1 MPVSSPPETGPA
13 SRPSIPPS
21 SQPMILALPR
31 GARIEDFANG
41 CRSAALDFINRVSVR
56 ADKAVLADWLRGAY
70 ATHVVAVSAMRT
82 RRIDSSGVMPGALS
96 KLLTHS
102 RLEVLS
108 ALELARD
115 PIEGVAFGYSALAS
129 GFLYRARDA
138 EGREGWV
145 PVAQPRMRLTDR
157 VLSLVAADH
166 LLRSHDYEMAMFECT
181 RCEMLVFD
189 AERVDGRVCAA
200 HASDVRELVK
210 GASRRAIAG

>member
-1 MPVSSPPETGPA
+1 MPYSTPPPA
-13 SRPSIPPS
+13 SGRDSAPPS

-70 ATHVVAVSAMRT
+70 ATHVVAVSSMRT

-96 KLLTHS
+96 KLLTHA

-108 ALELARD
+108 AIELARD

-166 LLRSHDYEMAMFECT
+166 LLRSADYETAMFECT

-189 AERVDGRVCAA
+189 AERVEGRVCAA

-210 GASRRAIAG
+210 AASRRAIAG